1 MESDESIDLADSEV
15 VNAYG
20 SVVAKEDHE
29 KSDIFPYFSL
39 KNTNFYWKIFH
50 LYLESS
56 SASRN

>member
-39 KNTNFYWKIFH
+39 KNTNFYWKIF
-50 LYLESS
+50 
-56 SASRN
+56 